1 MTHSSSR
8 IAPTRSEIETFPDDK
23 RRLYRGIQDA
33 LAALPIYFDFDNP
46 ISGIDA
52 TDLHAIN
59 TLMGAAIEVQ
69 VVQTLNSLR
78 SVWDPERQWADYSF
92 QRSSQAFPDV
102 RLSRRT
108 ETGVEV
114 IFGIELKGWFL
125 LAKEGVPSMRYQV
138 SPDACNPWDL
148 VCVVPWYLNNAVAGK
163 PEVGQPWVEQARYA
177 AQWRDYWW
185 EFVRDTKDTPENRG
199 VIAPEHV
206 SPYPQKADLVS
217 MKAVRDGGN
226 NYGRLPRCKPLMDV
240 FVEEAL
246 AHPILGIP
254 AIDWQVFLKVH
265 SENSDSEEVLRR
277 VAAMDKTSPRDIEE
291 RTERLRALLNEI
303 ATDFDFS

>member
-1 MTHSSSR
+1 MTDR
-8 IAPTRSEIETFPDDK
+8 VVPPAPVRDDPEQFPED
-23 RRLYRGIQDA
+23 RRELYKGIHDA

-52 TDLHAIN
+52 TDFHAIN

-78 SVWDPERQWADYSF
+78 SVWDPNRQWADYSF

-102 RLSRRT
+102 RLTKRT
-108 ETGVEV
+108 DAGLDV

-125 LAKEGVPSMRYQV
+125 LAKEGVPSLRFQV

-148 VCVVPWYLNNAVAGK
+148 VCVVPWYLSNAVAGK
-163 PEVGQPWVEQARYA
+163 PEVGLPWVEQARYA
-177 AQWRDYWW
+177 ARWRDHWW
-185 EFVRDTKDTPENRG
+185 EYIRGAKSPEDQRG
-199 VIAPEHV
+199 VIAPDSA
-206 SPYPQKADLVS
+206 SPYPHKADLVS
-217 MKAVRDGGN
+217 MKPISDGGG

-254 AIDWQVFLKVH
+254 ALDWQTFLKIH
-265 SENSDSEEVLRR
+265 SENADSEEVLKR
-277 VAAMDKTSPRDIEE
+277 VIALNKTTGADSDLRV
-291 RTERLRALLNEI
+291 ERLRALLREI